1 MGLALTIAM
10 LEWEWALSRRATPV
24 RETLLG
30 FALPE
35 SAYGAGASVT
45 QQLEESILPYRFTVA
60 ARPSHREP
68 LAYTIAPRTIPTLK
82 SQFTNPRPP
91 VRNGT
96 TPIHATALATNRL
109 M

>member
-1 MGLALTIAM
+1 MTL
-10 LEWEWALSRRATPV
+10 LESVWALSRKATPV

-35 SAYGAGASVT
+35 SACGAGASVT
-45 QQLEESILPYRFTVA
+45 QRLEESILPYPCTVVA
-60 ARPSHREP
+60 PPSHREP

-96 TPIHATALATNRL
+96 TPIPATALAQPV
-109 M
+109 